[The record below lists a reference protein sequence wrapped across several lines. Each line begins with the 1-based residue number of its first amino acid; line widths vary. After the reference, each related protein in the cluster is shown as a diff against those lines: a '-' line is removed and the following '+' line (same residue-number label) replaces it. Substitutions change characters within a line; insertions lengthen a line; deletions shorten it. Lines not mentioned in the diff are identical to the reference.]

1 MSNALLSLNW
11 LNFFWP
17 MCAMGLGRMRGY
29 WLVLLLALAAL
40 PVRGLLAAAIQT
52 PWVLIPVQ
60 ILDGVGAGL
69 LGMAVPGLV
78 ARILNGTGRFNAGFA
93 ALMTIQ
99 GVGAALSTSIGGAVA
114 HHFSYA
120 LAFVALWLA
129 VTPSMKSAR
138 QGAQAAA

>member
-69 LGMAVPGLV
+69 LGVAVPGLWHIIS
-78 ARILNGTGRFNAGFA
+78 AMR
-93 ALMTIQ
+93 
-99 GVGAALSTSIGGAVA
+99 S
-114 HHFSYA
+114 H
-120 LAFVALWLA
+120 LWRYGL
-129 VTPSMKSAR
+129 R
-138 QGAQAAA
+138 QHRR